1 MPGPSA
7 SPITVTSTQ
16 RKILKRLLRARQTP
30 QCLVWRIRIVLQAA
44 RGHSNSRIARQLRKD
59 RATVRLWRE
68 RWAAAAAA
76 FEAAQTRGVSR
87 GELTRLIEQVLTDAW
102 RSGAPG
108 KFTVTQLV
116 QILAVACELPMDS
129 ARPISHWTP
138 RELTAEVLKRRLVRS
153 ISVRTV
159 GRLLGR
165 ADLKPHLSRYWLNAD
180 PEDPATFAAQVQT
193 ICTLYQ
199 QAQVLHAQGIHL
211 VSTDEKTGIQALER
225 RYPTKPIRPG
235 LVERREF
242 EYIRHGTRCLTVN
255 FEVATGRVRAPT
267 VAPTRTEEDFLAHVQ
282 NTVATDPDAPWIFIV
297 DQLNTHQS
305 ASLVIWVAA
314 YCHLTEDLGVKEKS
328 GILRS
333 MATRAA
339 FLSDPT
345 HRIRFVYTPK
355 HTSWLNQVE
364 LWFSILVR
372 RLLKRANCVST
383 TDLEQQLLDFIAY
396 FNITLAKPFQWT
408 FTGQPLVA

>member
-7 SPITVTSTQ
+7 SSITVTSAQ

-44 RGHSNSRIARQLRKD
+44 RGHSNSRIARHLHKD

-68 RWAAAAAA
+68 RWGAAAAA
-76 FEAAQTRGVSR
+76 FEAAQTHGVSR
-87 GELTRLIEQVLTDAW
+87 GELTRLIEQVLADAW
-102 RSGAPG
+102 RSGTPG

-116 QILAVACELPMDS
+116 QILAVACELPTAS

-138 RELTAEVLKRRLVRS
+138 QELTAEVLKRRLVRS

-159 GRLLGR
+159 GRLLSR

-180 PEDPATFAAQVQT
+180 PEDPAAFAAQVQT

-199 QAQVLHAQGIHL
+199 HAQVLHAQGIHL

-225 RYPTKPIRPG
+225 GYPTKPTRPG

-255 FEVATGRVRAPT
+255 FEVATGRIATPT
-267 VAPTRTEEDFLAHVQ
+267 VAATRTEPDFLGHVQ
-282 NTVATDPDAPWIFIV
+282 RTVATDPQAAWIFIA
-297 DQLNTHQS
+297 DQLNTNQS
-305 ASLVIWVAA
+305 ASLVMWVAA
-314 YCHLTEDLGVKEKS
+314 QCGLTADLGVKEKS

-383 TDLEQQLLDFIAY
+383 ADLEQQLLDFIAY
-396 FNITLAKPFQWT
+396 FNVTLAKPFQWT